1 MAAVIPE
8 IAETAATAG
17 QTAAGAGEGAAAGS
31 SRAGGRVRAAR
42 IPPAGGQQRQ
52 RAGQRGTAQRQ
63 QQLGRSAKRAGRG
76 ALKARLP
83 GSHSYQPVILAEF
96 LVAVV
101 VVAVGP
107 IAKGGSAE
115 SQAKGSPSPYSVNTL
130 KQLVAIGGV
139 YFVLAILAS
148 SRRAGRYSAWFGG
161 LVLIALGLGEVSSGN
176 LQSFFKVFGPGAPA
190 DAAPA
195 GLQDSGAAATGS
207 TAAPGPGPTGT

>member
-17 QTAAGAGEGAAAGS
+17 QTAAGAGGSAAAGS
-31 SRAGGRVRAAR
+31 SRAGGRARAAR

-52 RAGQRGTAQRQ
+52 RQRQRQ
-63 QQLGRSAKRAGRG
+63 QQLGKSAKRAGRG

-115 SQAKGSPSPYSVNTL
+115 SQAKGSPSPYSTNTL
-130 KQLVAIGGV
+130 KQLIAIGGV